1 MEKVPVHVPHMGVVE
16 EVVVIDWLVANGSH
30 VTEGQPLV
38 VIESEKAEIEIE
50 APGTGTVEVLV
61 SASEEPVRVGTLLGN
76 VVSSG

>member
-1 MEKVPVHVPHMGVVE
+1 MGVVE

-38 VIESEKAEIEIE
+38 LIESEKAEIEIE

-61 SASEEPVRVGTLLGN
+61 SASDEPVRVGTLLGN

>member
-38 VIESEKAEIEIE
+38 WIEAEKAEIEIE

-61 SASEEPVRVGTLLGN
+61 SASDEPVRVGTLLGN

>member
-16 EVVVIDWLVANGSH
+16 EVVVIDWLVANGSY

-38 VIESEKAEIEIE
+38 VFESEKAEIEIE

-61 SASEEPVRVGTLLGN
+61 SASDEPVRVGTLLGN

>member
-30 VTEGQPLV
+30 VTEGLPLV
-38 VIESEKAEIEIE
+38 VIEAEKAEIEIE

-61 SASEEPVRVGTLLGN
+61 SASDEPVRVGTLLGN

>member
-38 VIESEKAEIEIE
+38 WIESEKAEIEIE

-61 SASEEPVRVGTLLGN
+61 SASDELLRVGTLLGN

>member
-61 SASEEPVRVGTLLGN
+61 SASDEPVRVGTLLGN

>member
-38 VIESEKAEIEIE
+38 LIESEKAEIEIE

-61 SASEEPVRVGTLLGN
+61 SASDEPVRVGTLLGN

>member
-16 EVVVIDWLVANGSH
+16 EVVVIDGLGANGSH

-61 SASEEPVRVGTLLGN
+61 SASDEPVRVGTLLGN

>member
-61 SASEEPVRVGTLLGN
+61 SASDELLRVGTLLGN

>member
-16 EVVVIDWLVANGSH
+16 EGVVIDWLVANGSH

-61 SASEEPVRVGTLLGN
+61 SASDEPVRVGTLLGN